1 MSLESD
7 LLQMGARARTAAL
20 ALALVPASQKNA
32 ILLAMAEELVARETA
47 ILAANALDME
57 AAAANGLTS
66 AIKDRLFLDSKRL
79 RAMADGVRQVASLPD
94 PVGEVLSSWS
104 RPNGLRIEKS
114 GSLASFTKRGRM

>member
-79 RAMADGVRQVASLPD
+79 RAMADGVEIDAKMADGPVPD
-94 PVGEVLSSWS
+94 PD
-104 RPNGLRIEKS
+104 
-114 GSLASFTKRGRM
+114 